1 MKKFFAIMFSLFAL
15 SAAAQ
20 SEQPVE
26 TQSIEVFDS
35 ETLELKS
42 KRHKSFKTMQIS
54 AAGAVVS
61 TYMFLFAWVGDI
73 PEAVGVLGI
82 GTGIVSSAVFLV
94 STVKT
99 IVYSIKIIKAKRK
112 RGGLVY

>member
-26 TQSIEVFDS
+26 TQRIEVLDS

-54 AAGAVVS
+54 AAGAGVS
-61 TYMFLFAWVGDI
+61 SLLVLYAIFGEV
-73 PEAVGVLGI
+73 PEAVGVICI
-82 GTGIVSSAVFLV
+82 GTGIVSSAIFLV